1 MISKFQPATRFALIV
16 SVALLITLGCFTFTR
31 AADKPNDPPKK
42 SNSASST
49 PTEPAPNRTT
59 NATETS
65 AERQKT
71 NHFEQTKA
79 VSPKEAQSIAANRRI
94 AVLTDNLLR
103 LERQMREQQVYLN
116 ALRWRL
122 AIPNEIAEGNAVS
135 KIDAETMRHLEA
147 VRQDLETQ
155 YLREQKLLAQLKL
168 LNSTELKNALPTA
181 APDAILSQLLQDQL
195 AAKTKLVTLRS
206 DFGEENPVVTR
217 VVSLQKELDKQIDE
231 RLKGIL
237 SGMEMHV
244 NSLKAV
250 VDDVNAGIDAA
261 KKDDSESFEKY
272 QPYFQG
278 KHKLEILQKTFDALA
293 TRQTQEEIELDLMK
307 NAPPYESSIRF

>member
-1 MISKFQPATRFALIV
+1 
-16 SVALLITLGCFTFTR
+16 
-31 AADKPNDPPKK
+31 
-42 SNSASST
+42 
-49 PTEPAPNRTT
+49 
-59 NATETS
+59 
-65 AERQKT
+65 
-71 NHFEQTKA
+71 
-79 VSPKEAQSIAANRRI
+79 
-94 AVLTDNLLR
+94 
-103 LERQMREQQVYLN
+103 
-116 ALRWRL
+116 
-122 AIPNEIAEGNAVS
+122 
-135 KIDAETMRHLEA
+135 
-147 VRQDLETQ
+147 
-155 YLREQKLLAQLKL
+155 
-168 LNSTELKNALPTA
+168 
-181 APDAILSQLLQDQL
+181 
-195 AAKTKLVTLRS
+195 
-206 DFGEENPVVTR
+206 